1 MLSVDKE
8 VFKLQIKGCVV
19 ILRSLF
25 LFVVLPAV
33 SNNRSCGNI
42 KSEIYLDFLLSV
54 SAGLVGSVNNDFYS
68 GNTPCKLYFLNPARN
83 RKSEQHKSL
92 LGIFVQ

>member
-25 LFVVLPAV
+25 LFVILPAV
-33 SNNRSCGNI
+33 RNNLSFCNI
-42 KSEIYLDFLLSV
+42 KSEMDFDFLLSV
-54 SAGLVGSVNNDFYS
+54 SAGLVGSVNNNLFNEFVHNF
-68 GNTPCKLYFLNPARN
+68 GCKFLYFRT
-83 RKSEQHKSL
+83 
-92 LGIFVQ
+92 ITDDF